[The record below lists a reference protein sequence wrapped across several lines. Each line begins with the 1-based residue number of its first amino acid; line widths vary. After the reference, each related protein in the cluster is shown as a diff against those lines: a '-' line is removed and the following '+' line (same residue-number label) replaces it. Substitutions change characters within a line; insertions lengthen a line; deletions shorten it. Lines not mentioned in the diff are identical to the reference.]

1 MRPLRPADEKGLKK
15 VYLAYLLLLN
25 AHAVMNFAPQAII
38 PSSQQSAVF
47 SDSPAIILVLSTAD
61 PKTHCSGSDS
71 APPARSGP
79 ATQDVAVLPAED
91 DAICCVPPLPRDRPL
106 TTGKRR
112 FAYSLTVVHF
122 RKLRKARKVGS
133 GRNGRPVI

>member
-1 MRPLRPADEKGLKK
+1 
-15 VYLAYLLLLN
+15 AYGYVEPMLYSL
-25 AHAVMNFAPQAII
+25 
-38 PSSQQSAVF
+38 F
-47 SDSPAIILVLSTAD
+47 SRSD
-61 PKTHCSGSDS
+61 PKKASSGS
-71 APPARSGP
+71 AFRPPVRSGP
-79 ATQDVAVLPAED
+79 ETQDVAVLPAED